1 MKLSTRA
8 RYALRMMIDLADHAD
23 SGRPVVLKD
32 IAERQQ
38 ISKRY
43 LEQLAISLKNA
54 RLLNVT
60 TGRSGGY
67 ALRRDPADIQVGEIV
82 EAAIGP
88 IAIVDCV
95 LQPDICGRADKC
107 PTRDLWV
114 DVNEQILGT
123 LNKYTLADLSEKHLE
138 HEAKPECKE

>member
-23 SGRPVVLKD
+23 SEKPIVLRD

-54 RLLNVT
+54 HLLTVT
-60 TGRSGGY
+60 TGRGGGY
-67 ALRRDPADIQVGEIV
+67 ALRRDPADITVREVV

-88 IAIVDCV
+88 IAVVDCV
-95 LQPDICGRADKC
+95 SDPDGCGRSKEC
-107 PTRDLWV
+107 PSRNLWV
-114 DVNEQILGT
+114 ELNEQILAT
-123 LNKYTLADLSEKHLE
+123 LDRYSLLDLSERHVETTAALM
-138 HEAKPECKE
+138 CSY